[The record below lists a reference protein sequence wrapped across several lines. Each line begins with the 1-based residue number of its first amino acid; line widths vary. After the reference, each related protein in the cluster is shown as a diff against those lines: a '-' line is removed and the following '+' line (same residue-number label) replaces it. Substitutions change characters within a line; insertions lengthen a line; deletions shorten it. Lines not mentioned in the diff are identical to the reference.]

1 MIIKIKTNYL
11 VLLIMKFFIV
21 SIVIKLIIFVVF
33 IAGSHLYLTELFKPT
48 PQHVFLKNI
57 DFSKGE
63 YALVVQRN
71 HLTPQLLVD
80 DAAELQANKDSIQTK
95 KIHSSALYPA
105 KVGMVNYEPRSCIT
119 PLCGDEYTLRHFE
132 LNKN

>member
-11 VLLIMKFFIV
+11 VLLIMKIFIV

-63 YALVVQRN
+63 YALVVQCN
-71 HLTPQLLVD
+71 HLTPPLLVD
-80 DAAELQANKDSIQTK
+80 DAAELQANNDSIQTK
-95 KIHSSALYPA
+95 ENTFLSFVPSEGGHGQS
-105 KVGMVNYEPRSCIT
+105 
-119 PLCGDEYTLRHFE
+119 
-132 LNKN
+132 